1 MFIEKNL
8 SLQHGNERFFV
19 CSLATFAPESFLT
32 KMPSFPAR
40 LFSIAG
46 HPLLVLSY
54 LLLLM
59 MSTNPFA
66 FGVNQMSD
74 QRAVVLIFYVVSTT
88 FLIPALGVSLLKPL
102 GLIKSLAMTDKQERI
117 GPYIITGVFYLW
129 MFKNFSTGSVPP
141 LFAEFALGA
150 TIALFLAF
158 FANIF
163 LQISAHTTGMGALL
177 TMVAILAF
185 EWAGQSLHIGSL
197 AVSFNVVLIFVTL
210 LAGLVGVSRLSL
222 KDHPPGAIYLGY
234 AAGILAVL
242 SAHIIL

>member
-1 MFIEKNL
+1 MRGFLFPAWLLLHPESYSSIMP
-8 SLQHGNERFFV
+8 SLPARFF
-19 CSLATFAPESFLT
+19 SL
-32 KMPSFPAR
+32 
-40 LFSIAG
+40 AG

-59 MSTNPFA
+59 MSANPFA
-66 FGVNQMSD
+66 FGVNKMTD
-74 QRAVVLIFYVVSTT
+74 QRAMVLMFYVVSTT

-102 GLIKSLAMTDKQERI
+102 GLIRSLAMTDKQERI

-129 MFKNFSTGSVPP
+129 MFKNFTSGAVPP

-163 LQISAHTTGMGALL
+163 LHISAHTTGMGALI

-185 EWAGQSLHIGSL
+185 EWAGQSLPIASMTI
-197 AVSFNVVLIFVTL
+197 SFNVVLYFFIAI
-210 LAGLVGVSRLSL
+210 AGLVGVSRLSL
-222 KDHPPGAIYLGY
+222 KNHPPGAIYLGY

-242 SAHIIL
+242 LAHVIL